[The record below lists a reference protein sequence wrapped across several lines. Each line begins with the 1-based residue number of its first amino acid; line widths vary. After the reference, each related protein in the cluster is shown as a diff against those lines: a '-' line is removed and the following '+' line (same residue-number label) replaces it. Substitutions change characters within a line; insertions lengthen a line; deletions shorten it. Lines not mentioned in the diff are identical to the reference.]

1 MTTPSTLVL
10 LDPTAADGETALELI
25 ERTDTHII
33 LVVLL
38 SGPASRSLRDF
49 ARAEDTDMATAGWRY
64 LEQVVERLAL
74 APDQVLAMTAIGP
87 SAAMALADIAA
98 ANDIHRILVPGCTER
113 YEPGLPAMV
122 GRCTEATIVV
132 AGQAHSAAFA
142 HSAA

>member
-1 MTTPSTLVL
+1 MSSPSTLVL
-10 LDPTAADGETALELI
+10 LDPTATDGEAALGLLDG
-25 ERTDTHII
+25 TDAHII

-64 LEQVVERLAL
+64 LEQVVDRLAL

-98 ANDIHRILVPGCTER
+98 ANDVRRILVPGCTER

-122 GRCTEATIVV
+122 GRCTDAAVHV
-132 AGQAHSAAFA
+132 AEHANA
-142 HSAA
+142 

>member
-1 MTTPSTLVL
+1 MTSPSTLVL
-10 LDPTAADGETALELI
+10 LDPTAADGEAALGLI
-25 ERTDTHII
+25 DSTDAHII

-64 LEQVVERLAL
+64 LEQVVDRLAL

-98 ANDIHRILVPGCTER
+98 ANDVRRILVPGCTER

-122 GRCTEATIVV
+122 GRCTEADVHMAEHAI
-132 AGQAHSAAFA
+132 A
-142 HSAA
+142 

>member
-10 LDPTAADGETALELI
+10 LDPTAPDGEAALELLDS
-25 ERTDTHII
+25 TDTHIT

-64 LEQVVERLAL
+64 LEQVVDRLAL
-74 APDQVLAMTAIGP
+74 APDQVLAMTSTGP
-87 SAAMALADIAA
+87 SAAMALADIAVSS
-98 ANDIHRILVPGCTER
+98 DVRRMLVPGCIDR

-122 GRCTEATIVV
+122 GRCTDAPVFV
-132 AGQAHSAAFA
+132 AEHAII
-142 HSAA
+142 

>member
-1 MTTPSTLVL
+1 MSITSTLVL
-10 LDPTAADGETALELI
+10 LDPTATDGEAALELL
-25 ERTDTHII
+25 DSSDAHII

-122 GRCTEATIVV
+122 GRCTDAPVHMAEPAN
-132 AGQAHSAAFA
+132 A
-142 HSAA
+142 

>member
-1 MTTPSTLVL
+1 MSTLSTLVL
-10 LDPTAADGETALELI
+10 LDPTATDGEAALDLLD
-25 ERTDTHII
+25 RTDAHII

-64 LEQVVERLAL
+64 LEQVVDRLAL

-98 ANDIHRILVPGCTER
+98 ATDVHRILVPGCTER

-122 GRCTEATIVV
+122 GRCTD
-132 AGQAHSAAFA
+132 AAVLMA
-142 HSAA
+142 EHAAA